1 MLPLAA
7 QDKGLGGVLESRS
20 LLQRYGIAART
31 EAFHA
36 IRGGHPDIGQV
47 AKFLARLRIGQVNLD
62 HRHRD
67 RLDRIEQGDR
77 GMGIGRSV
85 QQHRLGLLPI
95 GVMQQVDQLAFVIG
109 LVKTDRQ
116 PQLLGLSGQH
126 ILDIGQRL
134 MPVNLR
140 LALAEQ
146 IGAIAI
152 DDSKVD
158 PVQAVLDET
167 MGLGADRGCECV
179 GYQAHDPQGN
189 EDTTAT
195 LNMLIN
201 SVRFTG
207 RIGTVGVFV
216 PQDPGAKDDLAKQ
229 GKAAIDFGTHWFKG
243 QTMGNGQAPVKRY
256 NRQLRDL
263 IAAGKATPSWIVSHE
278 ISLDQAADA
287 YKNFDARSK
296 GWTKVLIKPGMSNGK
311 KEN

>member
-1 MLPLAA
+1 MTLTPSRYRLIIRTAVNVTTTTSIRTNGA
-7 QDKGLGGVLESRS
+7 TTASVYRAYALGSSSGPGQYPGS
-20 LLQRYGIAART
+20 IAT
-31 EAFHA
+31 H
-36 IRGGHPDIGQV
+36 
-47 AKFLARLRIGQVNLD
+47 
-62 HRHRD
+62 
-67 RLDRIEQGDR
+67 
-77 GMGIGRSV
+77 
-85 QQHRLGLLPI
+85 
-95 GVMQQVDQLAFVIG
+95 QL
-109 LVKTDRQ
+109 TD
-116 PQLLGLSGQH
+116 
-126 ILDIGQRL
+126 
-134 MPVNLR
+134 R
-140 LALAEQ
+140 LALAEK

-189 EDTTAT
+189 EDTAAT

-201 SVRFTG
+201 AVRFTG
-207 RIGTVGVFV
+207 GIGTVGVFV
-216 PQDPGAKDDLAKQ
+216 PQDPGAQSELAKQ
-229 GKAAIDFGTHWFKG
+229 GKAAIAFGTLWFKG
-243 QTMGNGQAPVKRY
+243 QTMGSGQARVKRY
-256 NRQLRDL
+256 NRRLRDL

>member
-1 MLPLAA
+1 MKAVVYEGPRQVSTKEVPDAKIERPTDVLIRVTTTNICGSDLHMYE
-7 QDKGLGGVLESRS
+7 GRTSFEVGRTFGHENMGEVIEVGIGVEKVR
-20 LLQRYGIAART
+20 
-31 EAFHA
+31 
-36 IRGGHPDIGQV
+36 V
-47 AKFLARLRIGQVNLD
+47 
-62 HRHRD
+62 
-67 RLDRIEQGDR
+67 GDR
-77 GMGIGRSV
+77 VVLPFNISCGFCKNCER
-85 QQHRLGLLPI
+85 GLTNYCLTTQP
-95 GVMQQVDQLAFVIG
+95 DPSLA
-109 LVKTDRQ
+109 
-116 PQLLGLSGQH
+116 
-126 ILDIGQRL
+126 
-134 MPVNLR
+134 
-140 LALAEQ
+140 
-146 IGAIAI
+146 GAA

-179 GYQAHDPQGN
+179 GYQAHDPRGN
-189 EDTTAT
+189 EDNAAT

-207 RIGTVGVFV
+207 GIGTVGMFV
-216 PQDPGAKDDLAKQ
+216 PQDPGAKDELAKQ

-243 QTMGNGQAPVKRY
+243 QTMGTGQAPVKRY